1 MQDEGWWFLLQC
13 IAVSN
18 NHHRFLFPLLQT
30 LLKEVQSFIFV
41 CLRSEAEAAA
51 TSLPVVNQD
60 TALNF
65 RWIDTRT
72 PASQAIFRIQSG

>member
-13 IAVSN
+13 IAAPSIS
-18 NHHRFLFPLLQT
+18 LPLLQT

-51 TSLPVVNQD
+51 TSLPGVNQD